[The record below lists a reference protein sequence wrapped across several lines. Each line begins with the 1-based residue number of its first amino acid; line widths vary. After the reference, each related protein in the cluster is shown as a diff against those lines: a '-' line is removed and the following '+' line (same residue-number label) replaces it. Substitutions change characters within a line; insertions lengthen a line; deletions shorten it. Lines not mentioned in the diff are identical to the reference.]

1 VRTTLAAIA
10 LVAVMSTHVPQYQ
23 PAETHVPQYQPADLT
38 EPYYPPPPEPIALAV
53 TEPVPV
59 VPHEVTE
66 PVPVVPYEVY
76 GAIVRYARPE
86 DVSQW
91 LTILRCETAGF
102 DNSAVGEYGEVSIA
116 QILPSTLAGV
126 GLTVADVQ
134 TRDSAVYAAVRV
146 SEQAYK
152 ERGDRFWPWSTRY
165 GCGR

>member
-1 VRTTLAAIA
+1 MRTTLAAIA

-23 PAETHVPQYQPADLT
+23 PADLT
-38 EPYYPPPPEPIALAV
+38 EPHYPPPPEPVAL
-53 TEPVPV
+53 T
-59 VPHEVTE
+59 VTE

-76 GAIVRYARPE
+76 GAIVRYAQPE

-91 LTILRCETAGF
+91 LTILRCETVGF
-102 DNSAVGEYGEVSIA
+102 DNSAVGKYGEVSIA

-146 SEQAYK
+146 SEKAYK

-165 GCGR
+165 GCDR

>member
-1 VRTTLAAIA
+1 MRTTLAAIA

-23 PAETHVPQYQPADLT
+23 PADLT
-38 EPYYPPPPEPIALAV
+38 EYSPPPPEPVAL
-53 TEPVPV
+53 T
-59 VPHEVTE
+59 VTE

-76 GAIVRYARPE
+76 GAIIRYGRPE
-86 DVSQW
+86 DVGQW
-91 LTILRCETAGF
+91 LIILRCETVGF
-102 DNSAVGEYGEVSIA
+102 DNNAVGLQGEVSIA

-126 GLTVADVQ
+126 GLTVADVR
-134 TRDSAVYAAVRV
+134 TRDDAVYAAVRV

>member
-1 VRTTLAAIA
+1 MRTTLAAIA
-10 LVAVMSTHVPQYQ
+10 IVAVMS
-23 PAETHVPQYQPADLT
+23 THVPQYQPADLT
-38 EPYYPPPPEPIALAV
+38 EPYYPPPPEPIALTV
-53 TEPVPV
+53 TEPTPV
-59 VPHEVTE
+59 I
-66 PVPVVPYEVY
+66 PYEVY

-86 DVSQW
+86 DVGQW
-91 LTILRCETAGF
+91 LTILRCETVGF
-102 DNSAVGEYGEVSIA
+102 DNSAVGKYGEVSIA

-146 SEQAYK
+146 SEQAYR

>member
-23 PAETHVPQYQPADLT
+23 PADLT
-38 EPYYPPPPEPIALAV
+38 EYSPPPPEPAAL
-53 TEPVPV
+53 T
-59 VPHEVTE
+59 VTE

-76 GAIVRYARPE
+76 GAIVRYGLPE
-86 DVSQW
+86 DVGQW
-91 LTILRCETAGF
+91 LTILRCETVGF
-102 DNSAVGEYGEVSIA
+102 DNSAVGLHGEVSIA

-126 GLTVADVQ
+126 GLTVADVR
-134 TRDSAVYAAVRV
+134 TRDDAVYAAVRV
-146 SEQAYK
+146 SEQAYR